1 MNRISYAPIAT
12 SAELLALVDQACRLL
27 RRCADVDKDPAAPL
41 GASLDERNEQ
51 SRRVAQEALRFCA
64 AAAVQIGDH
73 SMVRTLE
80 RALTLLP
87 FRNDEDYRCE
97 RVMLD
102 AIGDLLRAGAPLV
115 RAVERLSGDR
125 RVRRRAVIAGGLRP
139 HEPGAVAVLEKLA
152 ADPVAEVRVAARA
165 ALAGRVELPAWLGR
179 FAADPV
185 ARLVPEEAAKG
196 RETLDQLF
204 TLLDQPED
212 RVPDRDGALTRLI
225 GALPDPLAVEVAERT
240 LRVSGALPQL
250 GAMMIAR
257 PGGID
262 ALVRLAAAWGAEWA
276 RRSDARHARMIVD
289 TPLDVRLAAC
299 LALARYATTSPPR
312 ERAGLGGSP
321 YVAASLAGH
330 AYPPG
335 ADLAPLLDLICT
347 RDLTGL
353 GGAGDFILDGLDAA
367 FEHPDANLASIAG
380 RLIEGRLGGFRG
392 PHEQLIN
399 YQALLL
405 RLPRAT
411 LRAAAEEALASEDDE
426 TRSWAMGRLLFE
438 GHDPLRDPD
447 RLALARRFYDD
458 PRLREMFVHDDQ
470 NLGAAAVS
478 FLRAD
483 LRRGSL
489 ALRDASRAVVL
500 IGALWGGRVD
510 DGRPM
515 IEAPPSPEAVEEAR
529 AQKRA
534 RFAAFLG
541 PEELHGPV
549 TDDEWAAVR
558 RARDAQTTWKY
569 PDWRDA
575 LDALPPGPWHPD
587 DRAFLLGAVG
597 ACEDD
602 SSFSPTSNVLHA
614 MFAKPDASLLPLLP
628 RLLHFSPD
636 HRTVVDRVFE
646 RIRVAVGMTREEAW
660 EAAGAGRWEQDGD
673 DEVN

>member
-1 MNRISYAPIAT
+1 MTRIVFAPIAT
-12 SAELLALVDQACRLL
+12 SAELQRMADHACGLL
-27 RRCADVDKDPAAPL
+27 RRAAQVERDPLAPL
-41 GASLDERNEQ
+41 AASLDERNERA
-51 SRRVAQEALRFCA
+51 RRAAQEALRFCA
-64 AAAVQIGDH
+64 AAAVQIEDH

-80 RALTLLP
+80 RALVVLP

-102 AIGDLLRAGAPLV
+102 AIGDLLRAGAPLD
-115 RAVERLSGDR
+115 RAVERLASDR
-125 RVRRRAVIAGGLRP
+125 RARRRAVVAGGLS
-139 HEPGAVAVLEKLA
+139 AQAADAMAVLEKLA
-152 ADPVAEVRVAARA
+152 ADPVAEVRAPARA

-179 FAADPV
+179 FASDPL
-185 ARLVPEEAAKG
+185 ARLVPAEAAAV

-225 GALPDPLAVEVAERT
+225 GALPDPLAVEAAERT
-240 LRVSGALPQL
+240 LRASGALPRL

-262 ALVRLAAAWGAEWA
+262 ALVRLAAAWGVEWA
-276 RRSDARHARMIVD
+276 RRSDAEHVRMILD
-289 TPLDVRLAAC
+289 APFDVRLAAC
-299 LALARYATTSPPR
+299 LALARYAANSPPR
-312 ERAGLGGSP
+312 ERAGLGGGP
-321 YVAASLAGH
+321 HLAAWFAGQ

-335 ADLAPLLDLICT
+335 ADLTPLLELICT

-353 GGAGDFILDGLDAA
+353 GSAGDFIAQGLRAA
-367 FEHPDANLASIAG
+367 FEHPEANLSSIAG
-380 RLIEGRLGGFRG
+380 RLIEGRLADFRG
-392 PHEQLIN
+392 PHEELLEFQT
-399 YQALLL
+399 LLL

-411 LRAAAEEALASEDDE
+411 LRAAAEEALASDDEE
-426 TRSWAMGRLLFE
+426 TRSWGMGRLLFE
-438 GHDPLRDPD
+438 AHDPVQDPD

-458 PRLREMFVHDDQ
+458 PCLREMFVHDDL
-470 NLGAAAVS
+470 NLGAAPVS

-489 ALRDASRAVVL
+489 ALRDAARAVVL

-510 DGRPM
+510 NGRPM
-515 IEAPPSPEAVEEAR
+515 ADDPPSPEVVEEAR
-529 AQKRA
+529 AHKRA
-534 RFAAFLG
+534 CFAAFLG

-558 RARDAQTTWKY
+558 RARDAQRTWRY
-569 PDWRDA
+569 ANWRDA

-587 DRAFLLGAVG
+587 DRAFLLRAVS

-602 SSFSPTSNVLHA
+602 PKLSPTSTVLFA
-614 MFAKPDASLLPLLP
+614 MVAKPDASFLSLLP
-628 RLLHFSPD
+628 RLLQLSPELRSLMD
-636 HRTVVDRVFE
+636 CAFE
-646 RIRVAVGMTREEAW
+646 RIRLAVGMTREEAW